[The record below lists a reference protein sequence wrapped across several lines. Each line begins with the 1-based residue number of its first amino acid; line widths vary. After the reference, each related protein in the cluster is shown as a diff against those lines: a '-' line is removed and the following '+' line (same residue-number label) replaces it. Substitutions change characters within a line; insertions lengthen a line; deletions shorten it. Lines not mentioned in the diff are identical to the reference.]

1 MKAREFDAKFDA
13 GEDVVGVLDLSH
25 ARRTNQET
33 RRVNVDFPRW
43 MIQQLDPEARR
54 IGVSRQAII
63 KTWLWERLQQALPS
77 N

>member
-13 GEDVVGVLDLSH
+13 GEDVVGVLDLSQ
-25 ARRTNQET
+25 ARRANQET
-33 RRVNVDFPRW
+33 RRGNVDFPPW
-43 MIQQLDPEARR
+43 MIQQLDSEARR

-63 KTWLWERLQQALPS
+63 KTWLSERLQQAPPS